1 MHDDKKI
8 LLIGEQKN
16 YLLLSIREQ
25 LDDSELDTVLVSA
38 NIESVSRVTDDIK
51 GLLIYA
57 EEGILQNQELLIYIK
72 DRAIEEEWP
81 VFIIG
86 YQDELEALKNIFS
99 KQLVQ
104 LEFLRPL
111 NVKEMVS
118 SIRNYYD
125 NNFGVKKKI
134 LVVDDSGTTLRSI
147 KEWLD
152 EEYQVVL
159 AVSGIMALKYL
170 AIEKPDLV
178 LLDYEMPVCNGKQVL
193 EMIRSEVDY
202 ADIPVIFLTAK
213 GDRESVL
220 NVMGLKP
227 DGYLLK
233 NQEPSAIVD
242 AIKEFFEKQKA
253 KNDKIG

>member
-1 MHDDKKI
+1 MHDDKKL

-16 YLLLSIREQ
+16 YLLLSVREQ
-25 LDDSELDTVLVSA
+25 LDNSNLDTVLVSA
-38 NIESVSRVTDDIK
+38 NIGSISGVTENIK

-57 EEGILQNQELLIYIK
+57 EEDILKDQQLLGYIK
-72 DRAIEEEWP
+72 NRAQEEKWP
-81 VFIIG
+81 IFLIG
-86 YQDELEALKNIFS
+86 YPDELEILESAFS
-99 KQLVQ
+99 KQLIQ

-118 SIRNYYD
+118 AIHEYYD
-125 NNFGVKKKI
+125 RSLKVKKKI

-170 AIEKPDLV
+170 AVEKPDLV